1 MSGEADWIAA
11 AVRRAGRQGW
21 NSAALRAALKD
32 CGESPE
38 FLPSAFP
45 RGVIGAIE
53 SWGVQ
58 VDAAMDAAAASE
70 NLGRLRT
77 PQRIRRVIELRLTL
91 LEPDREALRGAL
103 AVLTLPWNV
112 PSGLRGLARSA
123 SAIWHAAGDSSSDFS
138 WYTRRATVAGV
149 YAATLAFWMRPGAP
163 EMTEVLSFLDRRLQ
177 DLPKPR
183 PKLA

>member
-1 MSGEADWIAA
+1 MSSEAAWITA

-21 NSAALRAALKD
+21 NSATLRGALED
-32 CGESPE
+32 CGESAE
-38 FLPSAFP
+38 LLPSAFP

-53 SWGVQ
+53 SWNAQ
-58 VDAAMDAAAASE
+58 VDAAMDEAAASE
-70 NLGRLRT
+70 DLRALRT
-77 PQRIRRVIELRLTL
+77 PQRIRRVIELRLAL

-103 AVLTLPWNV
+103 ALLALPWNL
-112 PSGLRGLARSA
+112 PSGLRNLARSA
-123 SAIWHAAGDSSSDFS
+123 SAIWHAAGDSSADFS

-163 EMTEVLSFLDRRLQ
+163 EMNEVLSFLDRRLQ